1 MMRFKRANVC
11 WPMVFDGGFRVREAD
26 AETDGKCHRGQAR
39 RARQEP
45 DALRFEREIR
55 VFPALAQ
62 TYTKKDKRPN
72 ADARFRRVCGICGAQ
87 RNKAHS
93 LAIGRE
99 AANSAR
105 PRKIWKTWSKAERLS
120 SLERIKRSIIK
131 HIGHSRYLAYGG
143 LS

>member
-1 MMRFKRANVC
+1 MMLKRENVRL
-11 WPMVFDGGFRVREAD
+11 PMVFDGGFRVSEAD
-26 AETDGKCHRGQAR
+26 AETDCKCHRGQAR
-39 RARQEP
+39 RARQVA
-45 DALRFEREIR
+45 DGKRLRREIR
-55 VFPALAQ
+55 VFPPQAQ
-62 TYTKKDKRPN
+62 TVTKNHQRPN
-72 ADARFRRVCGICGAQ
+72 ADARFRRVCGIYGAK
-87 RNKAHS
+87 RNKSHC

>member
-1 MMRFKRANVC
+1 MLKRENVR

-39 RARQEP
+39 RARQVA
-45 DALRFEREIR
+45 DGKRLRREIR
-55 VFPALAQ
+55 VFPPQAQ
-62 TYTKKDKRPN
+62 TVTKNHERPN
-72 ADARFRRVCGICGAQ
+72 ADARFRRVWGICGAQ

-105 PRKIWKTWSKAERLS
+105 PWKIWKTWSNAERLS
-120 SLERIKRSIIK
+120 ILERKKRAVLNSSAEPIPCLRK
-131 HIGHSRYLAYGG
+131 SFMTD
-143 LS
+143 